1 MTSDQAP
8 VLWPFITTPGL
19 PPTGAQMGID
29 LLPAAASTPTRS
41 AGCWTTAVP
50 VTNPNMFIF
59 GKPGRGKSATVK
71 ALLLRMIDFGYR
83 ALILGDPKDEYEQA
97 VPRPRGG
104 TVQPSGPG
112 YRPGSTRW
120 RSGRSADGWD
130 QLDAAEAQSRAAIV
144 FGRWLT
150 LVRGLVGSQRL
161 GEHRVPFGPTDEVV
175 VKTALQDLTGYRHGN
190 TRLREVTIPQLWQ
203 LLDDPTA
210 DLVAACRYESTRHF
224 LDETRLL
231 RDALGQ
237 LVSGALAGLFDDHT
251 TIDVDWRAPIQSL
264 SLSRLEPL
272 GDEAVGIALLCLNC
286 WGRGMR
292 EVADRGDVRIVV
304 RDESWKQL
312 RLGVEAVKSFDADL
326 RLSRS
331 NGDIQIAV
339 GHKPS
344 DPLSAGDVG
353 SQAVAIAK
361 DLLHL
366 ADIKVLH
373 GQDLAVAEELDR
385 LLGLGPIAQDLV
397 TGWAMHGKGRALW
410 CVGEQLYKVQTVLHP
425 AEQPLTYTNDAIQTA
440 G

>member
-1 MTSDQAP
+1 
-8 VLWPFITTPGL
+8 VEPFTIGPGL
-19 PPTGAQMGID
+19 PARINPPAFGPLGA
-29 LLPAAASTPTRS
+29 
-41 AGCWTTAVP
+41 
-50 VTNPNMFIF
+50 
-59 GKPGRGKSATVK
+59 
-71 ALLLRMIDFGYR
+71 
-83 ALILGDPKDEYEQA
+83 
-97 VPRPRGG
+97 
-104 TVQPSGPG
+104 
-112 YRPGSTRW
+112 
-120 RSGRSADGWD
+120 GWD
-130 QLDAAEAQSRAAIV
+130 RLSPAEARSRAAIV

-161 GEHRVPFGPTDEVV
+161 GDRRVPFGPTDEVV
-175 VKTALQDLTGYRHGN
+175 IKTALQDLTGYTGGH
-190 TRLREVTIPQLWQ
+190 TRLREVTVPQLWQ
-203 LLDDPTA
+203 LLDNPTP
-210 DLVAACRYESTRHF
+210 DLIAACRYQSARHF

-237 LVSGALAGLFDDHT
+237 LVSGALAGLFDGPT
-251 TIDVDWRAPIQSL
+251 TIEVDWRAPIQSL

-272 GDEAVGIALLCLNC
+272 GDEAVGIALLCLNS

-312 RLGVEAVKSFDADL
+312 RLGVEGVKSFDGDM

-331 NGDIQIAV
+331 TGDIQIAV

-344 DPLSAGDVG
+344 DPLSAGDAS

-373 GQDLAVAEELDR
+373 GQDLAVAQELDG
-385 LLGLGPIAQDLV
+385 LLGLGPIAQHLV
-397 TGWAMHGKGRALW
+397 TGWAMQGKGRALW

-425 AEQPLTYTNDAIQTA
+425 TEQALTYTNDAIQTA
-440 G
+440 A